1 MNESLNFLQEYCDFS
16 DPHWVWILTGISRNK
31 DNQDGNFHQYMQR
44 LIVSNP
50 EEILECYKRIK
61 GEATD
66 SITSYRMYV
75 SLNARDVVKTHFNFQ
90 HALLDIGFGLSKG
103 QQDAL
108 VKAKRISSL
117 WKDELA
123 QNANRGTKRI
133 LIDID
138 KPQLE
143 DFTEVVK
150 LVGAIKDVKVHATRR
165 TPNGWHIVID
175 ACDTRDLIKACT
187 DNGIYDPKKDKNG
200 SFIQRDSLV
209 FVEKWSGIS
218 IND

>member
-1 MNESLNFLQEYCDFS
+1 MNEPLNFLQEYCDFS
-16 DPHWVWILTGISRNK
+16 DPHWVWIITGISRAK
-31 DNQDGNFHQYMQR
+31 DNQAGDFRQYMQR

-66 SITSYRMYV
+66 FRTVYRMYV
-75 SLNARDVVKTHFNFQ
+75 SLNARDAVKTAFNFQ
-90 HALLDIGFGLSKG
+90 HALLDIGFELSKG

-138 KPQLE
+138 TIDPVKRTLAISYLE
-143 DFTEVVK
+143 TH
-150 LVGAIKDVKVHATRR
+150 GAVIRAKRF
-165 TPNGWHIVID
+165 TPNGFHIVID
-175 ACDTRDLIKACT
+175 ACDTRDFIKYCT
-187 DNGIYDPKKDKNG
+187 DNMIYDPKKDKNA

-209 FVEKWSGIS
+209 FVEKWQGIS
-218 IND
+218 